1 MQRKNIVLLSALFLL
16 VIAAYAAWAS
26 VNSASETSH
35 FPPALESYNDSDLGS
50 IPAILKDRIRKE
62 PFNLVATLIF
72 FCAIVHT
79 FLASKFMTTAH
90 KWEHRHE
97 ERIKRGEADENSV
110 HFGAELFHFLGEVEV
125 VFGFWAL
132 VLIVAIL
139 LEFGWPTVVNYFSH
153 GVNFTEPAFVVVIM
167 TLAATRPI
175 LKLAESMMWKV
186 AAIFGGSLAALW
198 FTILTIGPLLGSFIT
213 EPAAITISALVLS
226 NKFYDLKP
234 SAKLKYA
241 TMGLLFVNI
250 SVGGTLTHFAAPP
263 VLMVSGPWN
272 WGTDFM
278 LTHFGWKAL
287 IGILVSNGIYFLV
300 FRKELARLQDSFAL
314 RTLKDKI
321 ESTYV
326 TQARIQKEFDR
337 VKTEVEKEKR
347 IIESINEKTEL
358 LSNLIR
364 ERMETESLPK
374 LMAEGIDE
382 RLIREAFEKRFQEI
396 KLRKI
401 RRFLPG
407 VLPEN
412 MRPEFVDPDWDKRE
426 DPVPNWVTAVHILFM
441 AWTIINAHH
450 TQLFVL
456 GLLFFLG
463 FAQIT
468 APYQNRIN
476 LQPAMLVGFFLAGLV
491 IHGGLQGWWIEPVL
505 GGLSEFPLMLG
516 ATILTGFNDNAAITY
531 LSTLVPHFTDSL
543 KYAVVAGA
551 VTGGGL
557 TVIANA
563 PNPAGQS
570 ILKKHFDDAVSPV
583 GLFTAA
589 LVPTVILFLCFWF
602 LG

>member
-1 MQRKNIVLLSALFLL
+1 M
-16 VIAAYAAWAS
+16 
-26 VNSASETSH
+26 
-35 FPPALESYNDSDLGS
+35 
-50 IPAILKDRIRKE
+50 LKDRIRQE

-72 FCAIVHT
+72 LCAIIHT
-79 FLASKFMTTAH
+79 FLAGKFMKIAH
-90 KWEHRHE
+90 KWEHGHE

-125 VFGFWAL
+125 VFGVWAV
-132 VLIVAIL
+132 VLIAAL
-139 LEFGWPTVVNYFSH
+139 LLTFGWPTVINYFSYK
-153 GVNFTEPAFVVVIM
+153 VNFTEAAFVVVIM
-167 TLAATRPI
+167 TLASTRPI

-186 AAIFGGSLAALW
+186 AGLFGGSLAALW
-198 FTILTIGPLLGSFIT
+198 FTILTLGPILGSFIT

-226 NKFYDLKP
+226 DKFYELRP
-234 SAKLKYA
+234 SAGLKYA
-241 TMGLLFVNI
+241 TLGLLFVNI
-250 SVGGTLTHFAAPP
+250 SVGGTFTHFAAPP
-263 VLMVSGPWN
+263 VLMVAGPWN
-272 WGTDFM
+272 WGTEYM
-278 LTHFGWKAL
+278 LANFGWKAL
-287 IGILVSNGIYFLV
+287 IGILVSNGIYFAV
-300 FRKELARLQDSFAL
+300 FRKELARMQKEFAV
-314 RTLKDKI
+314 RTLRDRI
-321 ESTYV
+321 EATYV
-326 TQARIQKEFDR
+326 TRGRIQKEFER
-337 VKTEVEKEKR
+337 IKTEVEKEKG
-347 IIESINEKTEL
+347 IIKSIKENTEVF
-358 LSNLIR
+358 LSIIR
-364 ERMETESLPK
+364 EKMEAESLPK
-374 LMAEGIDE
+374 LKAEGIDE
-382 RLIREAFEKRFQEI
+382 KLIREAFEKRFQEI
-396 KLRKI
+396 RLTKI
-401 RRFLPG
+401 RRYMPG
-407 VLPEN
+407 TLPEN

-426 DPVPNWVTAVHILFM
+426 DSVPVWVTAVHLLFM

-468 APYQNRIN
+468 AQYQNRIN

-531 LSTLVPHFTDSL
+531 LSTLVPNFTDIL

-570 ILKKHFDDAVSPV
+570 ILKKHFDDAVSPI
-583 GLFTAA
+583 GLFKAA
-589 LVPTVILFLCFWF
+589 LLPTIIMFLCFWF

>member
-1 MQRKNIVLLSALFLL
+1 MQRKKIVLLSVLFFS
-16 VIAAYAAWAS
+16 VIAACAAWAS
-26 VNSASETSH
+26 VSAEPETSQ
-35 FPPALESYNDSDLGS
+35 FPRALESYDDSGLGS
-50 IPAILKDRIRKE
+50 IPAILKDRIKQE
-62 PFNLVATLIF
+62 PFNLIATLIF

-79 FLASKFMTTAH
+79 FLASKFMTIAH

-125 VFGFWAL
+125 VFGIWAL

-139 LEFGWPTVVNYFSH
+139 LEFGWPTVVSYFSH

-175 LKLAESMMWKV
+175 LKLAESMMWKI
-186 AAIFGGSLAALW
+186 AALFGGTLAALW

-226 NKFYDLKP
+226 NKIYDLSP
-234 SAKLKYA
+234 SMKLKYA

-287 IGILVSNGIYFLV
+287 IGILVSNSIYFLV
-300 FRKELARLQDSFAL
+300 FRRELARMQEEFAL

-321 ESTYV
+321 ESIYV

-337 VKTEVEKEKR
+337 VKAAVEKEKR
-347 IIESINEKTEL
+347 IIEAINEKTEL
-358 LSNLIR
+358 LTTLVR
-364 ERMETESLPK
+364 ERMEAESLPK

-396 KLRKI
+396 RLRKI

-407 VLPEN
+407 LLPEN

-426 DPVPNWVTAVHILFM
+426 DPVPHWVTAVHLLFM

-505 GGLSEFPLMLG
+505 GGLNEFPLMLG

-570 ILKKHFDDAVSPV
+570 ILKKHFDDAVSPI
-583 GLFTAA
+583 GLFTAS
-589 LVPTVILFLCFWF
+589 LLPTIIIFLCFWY

>member
-1 MQRKNIVLLSALFLL
+1 
-16 VIAAYAAWAS
+16 
-26 VNSASETSH
+26 
-35 FPPALESYNDSDLGS
+35 
-50 IPAILKDRIRKE
+50 
-62 PFNLVATLIF
+62 
-72 FCAIVHT
+72 
-79 FLASKFMTTAH
+79 
-90 KWEHRHE
+90 
-97 ERIKRGEADENSV
+97 
-110 HFGAELFHFLGEVEV
+110 
-125 VFGFWAL
+125 
-132 VLIVAIL
+132 
-139 LEFGWPTVVNYFSH
+139 
-153 GVNFTEPAFVVVIM
+153 
-167 TLAATRPI
+167 
-175 LKLAESMMWKV
+175 
-186 AAIFGGSLAALW
+186 
-198 FTILTIGPLLGSFIT
+198 
-213 EPAAITISALVLS
+213 
-226 NKFYDLKP
+226 
-234 SAKLKYA
+234 
-241 TMGLLFVNI
+241 
-250 SVGGTLTHFAAPP
+250 
-263 VLMVSGPWN
+263 
-272 WGTDFM
+272 
-278 LTHFGWKAL
+278 
-287 IGILVSNGIYFLV
+287 
-300 FRKELARLQDSFAL
+300 LARLQDSFAL

>member
-1 MQRKNIVLLSALFLL
+1 MKRKHLYLLVVLGFIALF
-16 VIAAYAAWAS
+16 AYTAWAS
-26 VNSASETSH
+26 EGASGESAA
-35 FPPALESYNDSDLGS
+35 FPPPLESYQDADFGS
-50 IPAILKDRIRKE
+50 IPAILIDRIRQE
-62 PFNLVATLIF
+62 PFNLVATILF

-79 FLASKFMTTAH
+79 FLASKFMRIAH

-125 VFGFWAL
+125 VFGMWAL

-139 LEFGWPTVVNYFSH
+139 LTFGWPTVVNYFSH

-175 LKLAESMMWKV
+175 LRLAESMMWKV
-186 AAIFGGSLAALW
+186 AGLFGGSLAALW
-198 FTILTIGPLLGSFIT
+198 ITILTLGPLLGSFIT

-226 NKFYDLKP
+226 NKFYDLNP

-241 TMGLLFVNI
+241 TLGLLFVNI

-272 WGTDFM
+272 WGTEFM

-287 IGILVSNGIYFLV
+287 IGILISNGLYFV
-300 FRKELARLQDSFAL
+300 FFRSELAKLQEGFAL

-321 ESTYV
+321 ESKYV
-326 TQARIQKEFDR
+326 TQIRIKKEFDR
-337 VKTEVEKEKR
+337 IKTEVEQERK
-347 IIESINEKTEL
+347 ILESINEKTEIFL
-358 LSNLIR
+358 MLIR
-364 ERMETESLPK
+364 DRMEKESLPK
-374 LMAEGIDE
+374 LKAEGIDE
-382 RLIREAFEKRFQEI
+382 RLIREAFEKRFEEI
-396 KLRKI
+396 RLKKI
-401 RRFLPG
+401 RKFLPG
-407 VLPEN
+407 LLPEN
-412 MRPEFVDPDWDKRE
+412 MRPEFIDPDWDKRE
-426 DPVPNWVTAVHILFM
+426 DPVPHWVTAVHLIFM
-441 AWTIINAHH
+441 AWTIANAHH

-491 IHGGLQGWWIEPVL
+491 IHGGLQGWWIAPVL
-505 GGLSEFPLMLG
+505 GGLKEFPLMLG

-531 LSTLVPHFTDSL
+531 LSTLVPNFTDSL

-570 ILKKHFDDAVSPV
+570 ILKKHFDDAVSPIN
-583 GLFTAA
+583 LFLSA
-589 LVPTVILFLCFWF
+589 LVPTVVIFLCFWF

>member
-1 MQRKNIVLLSALFLL
+1 MQRKHVYLL
-16 VIAAYAAWAS
+16 VVAAFIGFFAYNAWAS
-26 VNSASETSH
+26 VNTAAESPQ
-35 FPPALESYNDSDLGS
+35 FPPALESYHDSNLGS
-50 IPAILKDRIRKE
+50 IPAILIDRIRQE

-79 FLASKFMTTAH
+79 FLSSKFMNIAH

-97 ERIKRGEADENSV
+97 ERIKRGEAGENSV
-110 HFGAELFHFLGEVEV
+110 HFGAGVFHFLGEVEV
-125 VFGFWAL
+125 VFGIWTVVL
-132 VLIVAIL
+132 VVAIFL
-139 LEFGWPTVVNYFSH
+139 AFGWPTATNYLSH

-186 AAIFGGSLAALW
+186 ASLLGGSLAALW
-198 FTILTIGPLLGSFIT
+198 FTILTVGPLLGSFIT

-241 TMGLLFVNI
+241 TLGLLFVNI

-263 VLMVSGPWN
+263 VLMVSGPWS

-287 IGILVSNGIYFLV
+287 IGIFLSNGIYFAV
-300 FRKELARLQDSFAL
+300 FRGELARMQNDFAL
-314 RTLKDKI
+314 RTLKDSI
-321 ESTYV
+321 ESKYV
-326 TQARIQKEFDR
+326 TQGRIQKEFER
-337 VKTEVEKEKR
+337 IKAAVEKERLILK
-347 IIESINEKTEL
+347 SINERTETFL
-358 LSNLIR
+358 TLIR
-364 ERMETESLPK
+364 ERMEIESLPK
-374 LMAEGIDE
+374 LKAEGIDE

-396 KLRKI
+396 RLKKV
-401 RRFLPG
+401 RRYLPG
-407 VLPEN
+407 VLPQN
-412 MRPEFVDPDWDKRE
+412 MRPEYVDPDWDKRE
-426 DPVPNWVTAVHILFM
+426 DPVPVWVTAVHILFM
-441 AWTIINAHH
+441 GWTIINAHNAP
-450 TQLFVL
+450 LFVA

-463 FAQIT
+463 FAQVS

-476 LQPAMLVGFFLAGLV
+476 LQPALLVGFFLAGLV

-505 GGLSEFPLMLG
+505 GGLNEFPLMLG
-516 ATILTGFNDNAAITY
+516 ATVLTAFNDNAAITY

-543 KYAVVAGA
+543 KFSVVAGA

-570 ILKKHFDDAVSPV
+570 ILKKHFDDAVSPI
-583 GLFTAA
+583 GLLKAA
-589 LVPTVILFLCFWF
+589 LLPTVVLFLCFWF

>member
-1 MQRKNIVLLSALFLL
+1 MQRNHLYLL
-16 VIAAYAAWAS
+16 VAAAFIGFIAYNAWAS
-26 VNSASETSH
+26 VNTAAETPQ
-35 FPPALESYNDSDLGS
+35 FPPALESYHDSNLGS
-50 IPAILKDRIRKE
+50 IPAILIDRIRQE

-79 FLASKFMTTAH
+79 FLSSKFMNIAH

-97 ERIKRGEADENSV
+97 ERIKRGEAGENSV

-125 VFGFWAL
+125 VFGIWAL
-132 VLIVAIL
+132 VLIVVML

-153 GVNFTEPAFVVVIM
+153 GVNFTEPSFVVVIM

-175 LKLAESMMWKV
+175 LKLTESMMWKV
-186 AAIFGGSLAALW
+186 AGLLGGSLAALW
-198 FTILTIGPLLGSFIT
+198 FTILTVGPLLGSFIT

-226 NKFYDLKP
+226 NKIYDLKP

-241 TMGLLFVNI
+241 TLGLLFVNI

-278 LTHFGWKAL
+278 LMHFGWKAL
-287 IGILVSNGIYFLV
+287 IGIVVSNGIYFVV
-300 FRKELARLQDSFAL
+300 FRKELARMQNDFAL
-314 RTLKDKI
+314 RTLKDRI
-321 ESTYV
+321 ESKYV
-326 TQARIQKEFDR
+326 TYGRIQKEFER
-337 VKTEVEKEKR
+337 VKSEIEKENR
-347 IIESINEKTEL
+347 IIESINEKTDL
-358 LSNLIR
+358 FLKLIR

-374 LMAEGIDE
+374 LKAEGIDE
-382 RLIREAFEKRFQEI
+382 RLIREAFEKRFKEI
-396 KLRKI
+396 RLKKI
-401 RRFLPG
+401 RKYLPG
-407 VLPEN
+407 TLPAD
-412 MRPEFVDPDWDKRE
+412 MRPEFLDPDWDTRE
-426 DPVPNWVTAVHILFM
+426 DPVPVWVTAVHILFM

-516 ATILTGFNDNAAITY
+516 ATILTAFNDNAAITY

-570 ILKKHFDDAVSPV
+570 ILKKHFDDAVSPI
-583 GLFTAA
+583 GLFSAA
-589 LVPTVILFLCFWF
+589 ILPTVVLFLCFWF